1 MYLRFCLYISIKGNK
16 KRGWGIEEKEGAQCC
31 NLVQRISVLAH
42 FSSPGGG
49 IHQPSPRAFPS
60 SNLIHC
66 SNGHVAASTHVIQE
80 PQMAISTDK
89 HVGEIHTPLRC
100 THFGPFHSLNI
111 PLAVS
116 HQQPQLLL
124 ISWVTLHAR
133 WASLLGGTAVDVFWE
148 WGWGVGDLVIVNI
161 FVPPPPSSSSST
173 PVLCCVIFLRDP
185 CWTA

>member
-1 MYLRFCLYISIKGNK
+1 MIWSRESLI
-16 KRGWGIEEKEGAQCC
+16 
-31 NLVQRISVLAH
+31 LAH
-42 FSSPGGG
+42 LSSPSGG

-60 SNLIHC
+60 SDLIDC
-66 SNGHVAASTHVIQE
+66 SNGHLAASTHVIQE
-80 PQMAISTDK
+80 PQTDTSTDK
-89 HVGEIHTPLRC
+89 HLEEIHTPLRC

-124 ISWVTLHAR
+124 ISWVTLHSR